1 VSVAYDRTLGIPVR
15 LEVGTL
21 ANDAGILYLV
31 SSLVRL

>member
-1 VSVAYDRTLGIPVR
+1 MR